1 MGTSKN
7 RGFFWSKFL
16 LKQKANGKFSDHFFV
31 EQAGKIH
38 LLDPQ
43 QVLMNLLCWA
53 QCLFMIGFKIEFL
66 TLNVTLFAGSTAV
79 V

>member
-43 QVLMNLLCWA
+43 QVLINLCVELS
-53 QCLFMIGFKIEFL
+53 
-66 TLNVTLFAGSTAV
+66 VYS
-79 V
+79 

>member
-1 MGTSKN
+1 MVILVSPMGTSKN

-16 LKQKANGKFSDHFFV
+16 LKQKANGKLSDHFFV

-43 QVLMNLLCWA
+43 QVLINLCVELSVYSW
-53 QCLFMIGFKIEFL
+53 FVSK
-66 TLNVTLFAGSTAV
+66 LNFQPVM
-79 V
+79 